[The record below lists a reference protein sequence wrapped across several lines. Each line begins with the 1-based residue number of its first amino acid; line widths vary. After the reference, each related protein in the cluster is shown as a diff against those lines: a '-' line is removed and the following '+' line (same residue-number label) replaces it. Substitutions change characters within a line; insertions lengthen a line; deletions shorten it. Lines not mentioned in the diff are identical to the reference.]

1 MDLSSRQRD
10 LEDRGL
16 DRSDLLDDPFAEF
29 ARWFEQAATWR
40 LEQPEAMVLATADA
54 DGRPSARHV
63 LLKGVDHGFVF
74 FTNYDSRKAQEL
86 DAHPVA
92 ALCFPWIRLSRQVR
106 VSGSVERVAETESDD
121 YFASRPRESQLG
133 AWASQQSSVLPSR
146 TVLEERVAEATE
158 RFRDREVPRPPSW
171 GGYRLL
177 PVEFE
182 FWQGRPNRLHDR
194 FRYLPGPD
202 GAGTWRI
209 DRLSP

>member
-29 ARWFEQAATWR
+29 SRWFEQAATWG
-40 LEQPEAMVLATADA
+40 LEQPEATVLATADA

-74 FTNYDSRKAQEL
+74 FTNYDSRKAHEL
-86 DAHPVA
+86 DTNPVA
-92 ALCFPWIRLSRQVR
+92 SLCFPWIRLSRQVR
-106 VSGSVERVAETESDD
+106 VSGDVERVLAAESDD

-133 AWASQQSSVLPSR
+133 AWASQQSSVLPGR
-146 TVLEERVAEATE
+146 EELEHRVAEATA
-158 RFRDREVPRPPSW
+158 RYRDVEVPRPPTW
-171 GGYRLL
+171 GGYRLV

-194 FRYLPGPD
+194 FRYLLDPD
-202 GAGTWRI
+202 AEGGWRI